1 MSLYKR
7 YGKWHVDFIDANGK
21 RIRQSTETTDKQQA
35 QEFHDK
41 LKAEAWRIK
50 NAGDK
55 PKYSWQEAVVRYLT
69 EQSEKK
75 SLVTDKYHL
84 RWINEHLRNKQLH
97 EITKKTLDDMKA
109 AKLKTGVTNATV
121 NRMLSTVRKILS
133 TAKNDWD
140 WIDTVPS
147 IKMLSEPSCRV
158 RWLTKD
164 EALNLIEQAPDH
176 LKAMIRFTLATGLRE
191 GNVTGLL
198 WSQVDLE
205 RRCAWIHPEQAKAGK
220 AIAVPLNNDA
230 IAVLRSQVGKH
241 KERVFTYKGESI
253 LKANSTAWENALKR
267 AGIEN
272 FRWHDLRHTWASWH
286 VQGGTPLNILK
297 ELGGWADYD
306 MVLRYAH
313 LSSEHLAHHANVTI
327 LPLQQ
332 KLRRVK

>member
-21 RIRQSTETTDKQQA
+21 RIRQSTETADKQQA
-35 QEFHDK
+35 QEIHDK
-41 LKAEAWRIK
+41 LKAQAWRIK
-50 NAGDK
+50 NAGEK
-55 PKYSWQEAVVRYLT
+55 PKYSWQEAVVRYLS
-69 EQSEKK
+69 EQSHKK

-133 TAKNDWD
+133 TAKNDWE
-140 WIDTVPS
+140 WLDTIPNV
-147 IKMLSEPSCRV
+147 KMLSEPKSRV
-158 RWLTKD
+158 RWLTQG
-164 EALNLIEQAPDH
+164 EAIKLIEQSPEH
-176 LKAMIRFTLATGLRE
+176 LKVMIRFTLATGLRE
-191 GNVTGLL
+191 SNVTGLL

-220 AIAVPLNNDA
+220 AIAVPLNDDA
-230 IAVLRSQVGKH
+230 ITVLRSQIGKH
-241 KERVFTYKGESI
+241 NERVFTYKGEPI

-267 AGIEN
+267 AGIED

-313 LSSEHLAHHANVTI
+313 LSSEHLARHANVTI
-327 LPLQQ
+327 LPPQQ
-332 KLRRVK
+332 KMRLVK